1 MVAGTR
7 DGVMMV
13 EAGSSEVSEDIVL
26 ESIRRAQDNNGIVIG
41 MIDELVAAVGK
52 PKRAFLQVNSHED
65 VEGEVKAILNGRLT
79 EVIEAGKHKDDRDR
93 EQEQLEQEVQNSL
106 GSQHSKEELAGAF
119 ESVLKKLMRG
129 RILNNSIRPDGR
141 GPTDIRPIS
150 CEVGILPRT
159 HGSGLFTRGQTQVL
173 SIATLAS
180 AGMKQKLDNLSPEET
195 KRFMHHYNFSPFS
208 TGEVKRIGTGRREV
222 GHGALAERA
231 ILVAVPSEEEFPYA
245 IRLVSEVL
253 SSNGSTSM
261 ASVCGSTLALM
272 DAGVPLKRPVAGVAM
287 GLILGENGQFAVLTD
302 IEGMEDHLATWTSKW
317 RALPTASTP
326 SRWM

>member
-1 MVAGTR
+1 MSVDHENPPEVLGILGASAALSISDIPFDGPIGATRVSHEDGVYSLNPTYDTIDRGNLSVVVAGTR

-129 RILNNSIRPDGR
+129 
-141 GPTDIRPIS
+141 
-150 CEVGILPRT
+150 
-159 HGSGLFTRGQTQVL
+159 GS
-173 SIATLAS
+173 
-180 AGMKQKLDNLSPEET
+180 
-195 KRFMHHYNFSPFS
+195 
-208 TGEVKRIGTGRREV
+208 
-222 GHGALAERA
+222 
-231 ILVAVPSEEEFPYA
+231 
-245 IRLVSEVL
+245 
-253 SSNGSTSM
+253 
-261 ASVCGSTLALM
+261 
-272 DAGVPLKRPVAGVAM
+272 
-287 GLILGENGQFAVLTD
+287 
-302 IEGMEDHLATWTSKW
+302 
-317 RALPTASTP
+317 
-326 SRWM
+326 